1 MIHALPTTI
10 GFRCRAE
17 SSVRETMAA
26 AVVTLAA
33 AGVVVV
39 DSPSPATQPP

>member
-1 MIHALPTTI
+1 
-10 GFRCRAE
+10 
-17 SSVRETMAA
+17 MAA